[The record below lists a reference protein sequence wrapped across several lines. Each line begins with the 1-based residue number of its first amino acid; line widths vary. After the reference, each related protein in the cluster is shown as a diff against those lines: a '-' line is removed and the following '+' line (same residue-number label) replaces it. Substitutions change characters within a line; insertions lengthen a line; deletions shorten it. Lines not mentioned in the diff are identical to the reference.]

1 MGTGHI
7 PGTTGAACLADAV
20 AGLVLPGGFGGHP
33 VVVVGGVGA
42 GGGGGGGGVGG
53 VGGGL
58 DGGDELDV
66 ELGDLGEEDDA

>member
-20 AGLVLPGGFGGHP
+20 AGLVLQRVFRREPE
-33 VVVVGGVGA
+33 VVVVAVSADALRRARGDGGEA
-42 GGGGGGGGVGG
+42 
-53 VGGGL
+53 GGL